1 MLLNTNF
8 EKELGKHIN
17 KLRQERNLSF
27 QKMAKCCDMD
37 KAQVHKICTEGK
49 DLRVS
54 SIVKIAIGLKV
65 SISDILDIE

>member
-1 MLLNTNF
+1 MPVNENF
-8 EKELGKHIN
+8 VKELGKHID

-27 QKMAKCCDMD
+27 QQMAELCDMD

-54 SIVKIAIGLKV
+54 TIVKIANGLQV
-65 SISDILDIE
+65 PISDILDIE